1 MIVSCCQKC
10 DTNHDGKLEYF
21 EFKDMIMRQKERVQI
36 KLRASKEKADQEAA
50 KERERKKEHRK
61 KNPHLYK
68 KYERLKRE
76 KLRKI
81 QQSKEAQK
89 NH

>member
-10 DTNHDGKLEYF
+10 DTNHDGKLEYY

-50 KERERKKEHRK
+50 RERARD
-61 KNPHLYK
+61 
-68 KYERLKRE
+68 ERRDKT
-76 KLRKI
+76 
-81 QQSKEAQK
+81 Q
-89 NH
+89 